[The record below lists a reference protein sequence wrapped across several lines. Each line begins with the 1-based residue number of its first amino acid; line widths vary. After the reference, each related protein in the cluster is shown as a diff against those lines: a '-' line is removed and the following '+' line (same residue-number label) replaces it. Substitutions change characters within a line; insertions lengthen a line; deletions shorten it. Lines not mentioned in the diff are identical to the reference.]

1 MGQFHIPRQPTTR
14 IELLPGVGLME
25 VGFALAGAG
34 IGYLIAQAAAYFYPG
49 SYAIYCSIAFGA
61 LSFFLVQGEQ
71 NSILAILLRQRAFNR
86 TPQRMLFRLG
96 AGSAAESVSSGEPA
110 QLPAVASPNAKPQ
123 PDRSQAVL
131 ARPEMPGRK
140 SARKVKPP
148 KSNLPRTVQE
158 WLPVVDV
165 ADDLIHRRDG
175 RLVAVIQVEPVNL
188 QLRSPREQ
196 ERLLAVLHEAINSLQ
211 QPAQILSLPRPID
224 LDGYVQMLR
233 NRLRE
238 VDRNREHLLRM
249 YTQYVSGLVAGG
261 ELQERRFY
269 ILLAQSPGPNA
280 AAEVLQRAHDLA
292 TRLKQGDLSAR
303 VLDDQELFGLLYVW
317 GHPDQAAFERPPVAP
332 PSVTTLMEG

>member
-96 AGSAAESVSSGEPA
+96 AGSAAERVGDAEPS
-110 QLPAVASPNAKPQ
+110 QLPAVISPNAAPQ
-123 PDRSQAVL
+123 PAVP
-131 ARPEMPGRK
+131 ARPQMPRRKLGRK
-140 SARKVKPP
+140 KKLP
-148 KSNLPRTVQE
+148 KSTLPKTVQE

-280 AAEVLQRAHDLA
+280 PAEVLQRAHDLA

-317 GHPDQAAFERPPVAP
+317 GHPDQAAFERPPAAP